1 MFSTHRFVNVF
12 FLIFFFF
19 SIAVVCTHCRVQK
32 SFTEAPAMSI
42 EETQRQKFMPE
53 VQKKYEEISESAR
66 NFFSTVDG
74 KLQLYLSEE
83 TQKSLDSIQDEIQ
96 NQQTA
101 SNEQLSG
108 EWNNETMELGE
119 MFGEQAETEGKR
131 CSPRG
136 CKLF

>member
-1 MFSTHRFVNVF
+1 
-12 FLIFFFF
+12 
-19 SIAVVCTHCRVQK
+19 
-32 SFTEAPAMSI
+32 MSI